1 MSCRQLRV
9 GSHSEGRVAADV
21 GAVRCCLQKQAQVE
35 LRADLLQLDFGGPA
49 RLLSKITIH
58 ANLLPEHQKIRADEG
73 RVVLGVKEEQ
83 ALQFAKLAHLIVLTV
98 MIPFIV
104 AYGRAYGSTG
114 HPWRYV
120 R

>member
-1 MSCRQLRV
+1 MC
-9 GSHSEGRVAADV
+9 AA
-21 GAVRCCLQKQAQVE
+21 
-35 LRADLLQLDFGGPA
+35 LLLLLPRPYID
-49 RLLSKITIH
+49 RLVY

-104 AYGRAYGSTG
+104 AYGRAYGSTD